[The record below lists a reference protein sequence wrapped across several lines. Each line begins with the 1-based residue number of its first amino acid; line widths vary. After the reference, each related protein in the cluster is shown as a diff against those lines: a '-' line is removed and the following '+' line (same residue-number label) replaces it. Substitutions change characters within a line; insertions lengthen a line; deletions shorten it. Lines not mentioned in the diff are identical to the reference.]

1 MSWTVGI
8 MNCILV
14 RTIERVHR
22 LHLHISKG
30 ELHFMKIT
38 PKYIHKLAMPLLALG
53 MAVTLS
59 PALKAQVQAQTAAQS
74 SASTTAAPETQQR
87 LEDLEKEVSIL
98 QREIV
103 TLKESDNGTPTMR
116 TAALVEPIAQ
126 GQAPADAATAP
137 AATPAPAAINLAGLL
152 GPTTFSGY
160 VDAYYSF
167 NFNQPGNLG
176 GPSGPNGI
184 DGNGLQFF
192 DENTNQ
198 FSLNSIEAVVDRAP
212 DATAGGTGRAG
223 YHIGIIYGQ
232 AAEAINGGNSTD
244 RSNLALKEAYVDYIA
259 PIGKG
264 LTLTFGK
271 FVTPAGAE
279 VIETN
284 GNWNYSRSI
293 LFYYAIP
300 YFHFG
305 ANAKYTFNSQ
315 WAVTGYLVNGW
326 NNSQE
331 VNTGKTYGVSIAYTP
346 TKLWAITENYMAGPQ
361 DDVALGTG
369 YVGKPNDNYRQLSD
383 TVITYSPNA
392 KWNYIVNG
400 DYGYGD
406 KVGNFVTTKGNS
418 KAVDW
423 WGAAGYVK
431 YAPDAKS
438 YIAVRGEYFSD
449 PEGFAVPQ
457 FPINGYPSGHAGE
470 GTATYAY
477 NWTSGLQSRAE
488 FREDYSNRGIFE
500 KGGRFVKT
508 QPILTFGLIYTFNS
522 TNAK

>member
-1 MSWTVGI
+1 
-8 MNCILV
+8 
-14 RTIERVHR
+14 
-22 LHLHISKG
+22 
-30 ELHFMKIT
+30 
-38 PKYIHKLAMPLLALG
+38 MPLLALG

-98 QREIV
+98 QREIS
-103 TLKESDNGTPTMR
+103 TLKESDSGTASMK
-116 TAALVEPIAQ
+116 TAAYVQPLAQ
-126 GQAPADAATAP
+126 GQAPADAAAP
-137 AATPAPAAINLAGLL
+137 AAAAAATPAADTKVNLAGLL
-152 GPTTFSGY
+152 GPTTFSGF

-176 GPSGPNGI
+176 GASGPNGI
-184 DGNGLQFF
+184 DGNALQFF
-192 DENTNQ
+192 DNNTNQ
-198 FSLNSIEAVVDRAP
+198 FSLNAAEMVVDRAP

-232 AAEAINGGNSTD
+232 AAQAINGADSTD

-264 LTLTFGK
+264 LTFTFGK

-279 VIETN
+279 VIESN
-284 GNWNYSRSI
+284 ANWNYSRSI

-305 ANAKYTFNSQ
+305 ANAKYTFNTQ

-326 NNSQE
+326 NNSQA

-346 TKLWAITENYMAGPQ
+346 TKLWAITENYLAGPQ
-361 DDVALGTG
+361 DDIALGTG

-383 TVITYSPNA
+383 TVVAYTPNA
-392 KWNYIVNG
+392 KWNFIVNG

-406 KVGNFVTTKGNS
+406 KTGNGVAVKANS

-431 YAPDAKS
+431 YAPNDKS
-438 YIAVRGEYFSD
+438 YFAVRGEYFSD
-449 PEGFAVPQ
+449 PQGFALFGP
-457 FPINGYPSGHAGE
+457 FGTRGHAGE

-477 NWTSGLQSRAE
+477 NLTSGLQTRFE
-488 FREDYSNRGIFE
+488 FREDYSNRNIFE
-500 KGGRFVKT
+500 KGSRFVKT
-508 QPILTFGLIYTFNS
+508 EPVLEFGVIYTFSS

>member
-1 MSWTVGI
+1 MT
-8 MNCILV
+8 
-14 RTIERVHR
+14 
-22 LHLHISKG
+22 
-30 ELHFMKIT
+30 IT
-38 PKYIHKLAMPLLALG
+38 PRYIHKLAMPLLALG

-74 SASTTAAPETQQR
+74 STPTAAPETQQR

-103 TLKESDNGTPTMR
+103 ALKESDSGTPTMR
-116 TAALVEPIAQ
+116 TAALVQPIAQ
-126 GQAPADAATAP
+126 GQAPADASTAP
-137 AATPAPAAINLAGLL
+137 AAAAAAPAADTKVNLAGLL
-152 GPTTFSGY
+152 GPTTFTGF

-176 GPSGPNGI
+176 TQAHMGSGPFGGVPNGV

-192 DENTNQ
+192 DNNANQ
-198 FSLNSIEAVVDRAP
+198 FSLNAAEMVVDRAP

-223 YHIGIIYGQ
+223 YHIGVIYGQ
-232 AAEAINGGNSTD
+232 AAEAVNGTNNSTD

-264 LTLTFGK
+264 LTFTFGK

-279 VIETN
+279 VIESN

-305 ANAKYTFNSQ
+305 ANAKYTFNTQ
-315 WAVTGYLVNGW
+315 WAVTGYIVNGW

-331 VNTGKTYGVSIAYTP
+331 INTGKTYGVSIAYTP
-346 TKLWAITENYMAGPQ
+346 TKLWAITENYLAGPQ
-361 DDVALGTG
+361 DDVALIGA
-369 YVGKPNDNYRQLSD
+369 VGKPNDNWRQLSD

-392 KWNYIVNG
+392 KWNFIVNG

-406 KVGNFVTTKGNS
+406 VYPISTTTKGITTTKNS
-418 KAVDW
+418 QPVDW

-431 YAPDAKS
+431 YAPNDKS
-438 YIAVRGEYFSD
+438 YFAVRSEYFSD

-457 FPINGYPSGHAGE
+457 FALTPNGHAGE

-477 NWTSGLQSRAE
+477 NLTSGLQTRFE
-488 FREDYSNRGIFE
+488 FREDYSNRDIFE
-500 KGGRFVKT
+500 KGARFVKT
-508 QPILTFGLIYTFNS
+508 QPILEFGVIYTFNS
-522 TNAK
+522 ANAK

>member
-1 MSWTVGI
+1 
-8 MNCILV
+8 
-14 RTIERVHR
+14 
-22 LHLHISKG
+22 
-30 ELHFMKIT
+30 MKIT

-74 SASTTAAPETQQR
+74 STSTSATPETQQR

-98 QREIV
+98 QREIT
-103 TLKESDNGTPTMR
+103 TLKQSDRGTPTMR

-126 GQAPADAATAP
+126 GQAPADAATTPAAAAAP
-137 AATPAPAAINLAGLL
+137 AAAPAAVNLAGLL

-176 GPSGPNGI
+176 GAAGPNGI
-184 DGNGLQFF
+184 DGNALQFF
-192 DENTNQ
+192 DNNTNQ

-212 DATAGGTGRAG
+212 DATKGGTGRAG

-232 AAEAINGGNSTD
+232 AAEAINGADTTD

-264 LTLTFGK
+264 LTFTFGK

-305 ANAKYTFNSQ
+305 ANAKYTFNTQ
-315 WAVTGYLVNGW
+315 WAITGYLVNGW
-326 NNSQE
+326 NNTQQ

-346 TKLWAITENYMAGPQ
+346 TKLWAITENYLAGPQ
-361 DDVALGTG
+361 DDVALVGAL
-369 YVGKPNDNYRQLSD
+369 GKPNDNWRQLSD
-383 TVITYSPNA
+383 TVIAYTPNA

-406 KVGNFVTTKGNS
+406 VYPVSTTTKGITTTKNS
-418 KAVDW
+418 QPVDW

-431 YAPDAKS
+431 YAPNANS
-438 YIAVRGEYFSD
+438 YFAVRGEYFSD
-449 PEGFAVPQ
+449 PQGFAL
-457 FPINGYPSGHAGE
+457 FGAGSRNGHAGE

-477 NWTSGLQSRAE
+477 NWTSGLQSRME
-488 FREDYSNRGIFE
+488 FREDYSNRSIFE

-508 QPILTFGLIYTFNS
+508 EPVLELGLIYTFNS

>member
-1 MSWTVGI
+1 
-8 MNCILV
+8 
-14 RTIERVHR
+14 
-22 LHLHISKG
+22 
-30 ELHFMKIT
+30 MKIT
-38 PKYIHKLAMPLLALG
+38 PRYIHKLAMPLLALG

-74 SASTTAAPETQQR
+74 STPTAAPETQQR

-98 QREIV
+98 QREII
-103 TLKESDNGTPTMR
+103 TLKESDSGTPTMR
-116 TAALVEPIAQ
+116 TAALVQPIAQ
-126 GQAPADAATAP
+126 GQAPADAASAP
-137 AATPAPAAINLAGLL
+137 AAAAAPAADTKVNLAGLL
-152 GPTTFSGY
+152 GPTTFTGF

-167 NFNQPGNLG
+167 NFNQPVNLG
-176 GPSGPNGI
+176 GPTGPNGV

-192 DENTNQ
+192 DNNTNQ
-198 FSLNSIEAVVDRAP
+198 FSLNAAEMVVDRAP

-232 AAEAINGGNSTD
+232 AAQAINGADSTD

-264 LTLTFGK
+264 LTFTFGK

-305 ANAKYTFNSQ
+305 ANAKYTFNTQ

-326 NNSQE
+326 NNTQA

-346 TKLWAITENYMAGPQ
+346 TKLWAITENYLAGPQ
-361 DDVALGTG
+361 DDVALIGA
-369 YVGKPNDNYRQLSD
+369 VGKPNDNWRQLSD
-383 TVITYSPNA
+383 TVVTYSPNA
-392 KWNYIVNG
+392 KWNFIVNG

-406 KVGNFVTTKGNS
+406 VYPTFTTTKGVTTTKNS
-418 KAVDW
+418 QPVDW

-431 YAPDAKS
+431 YAPNDKS
-438 YIAVRGEYFSD
+438 YFAVRGEYFSD
-449 PEGFAVPQ
+449 PQGFAL
-457 FPINGYPSGHAGE
+457 FGAGNTNGHAGE

-477 NWTSGLQSRAE
+477 NLTSGLQTRFE
-488 FREDYSNRGIFE
+488 FREDYSNRNIFE

-508 QPILTFGLIYTFNS
+508 QPILEFGLIYTFNS
-522 TNAK
+522 ANAK

>member
-1 MSWTVGI
+1 
-8 MNCILV
+8 
-14 RTIERVHR
+14 
-22 LHLHISKG
+22 
-30 ELHFMKIT
+30 MKIT
-38 PKYIHKLAMPLLALG
+38 PKHIHNLAVPLLALG

-59 PALKAQVQAQTAAQS
+59 PALKAQVQAPTAAQS
-74 SASTTAAPETQQR
+74 STSTPETQQR
-87 LEDLEKEVSIL
+87 LEDLEKEVNIL

-103 TLKESDNGTPTMR
+103 TLKESDSGTPTMR
-116 TAALVEPIAQ
+116 TAALVEPVAQ
-126 GQAPADAATAP
+126 GQAPADAAAP
-137 AATPAPAAINLAGLL
+137 AAATPPADTKINLAGLL

-176 GPSGPNGI
+176 PSGNPNGI
-184 DGNGLQFF
+184 DGNGFRFF

-232 AAEAINGGNSTD
+232 AAQIVNGTNNATD
-244 RSNLALKEAYVDYIA
+244 ASNLALKEAYVDYIA

-279 VIETN
+279 VIESN

-300 YFHFG
+300 FFHFG

-326 NNSQE
+326 NNTKE
-331 VNTGKTYGVSIAYTP
+331 VNTGKTYGVSLAYTP
-346 TKLWAITENYMAGPQ
+346 NKQWTVIENYMAGPQ
-361 DDVALGTG
+361 DDQFFTG

-383 TVITYSPNA
+383 TVITYAPSA
-392 KWNYIVNG
+392 KWNFIVNG

-406 KVGNFVTTKGNS
+406 KFGNFTTTAGNS
-418 KAVDW
+418 KSVDW
-423 WGAAGYVK
+423 WGAAGYAK
-431 YAPDAKS
+431 YAPNDKS
-438 YIAVRGEYFSD
+438 YFAFRYEYYSD
-449 PEGFAVPQ
+449 PQGFTM
-457 FPINGYPSGHAGE
+457 FGFGNNGHAGE

-477 NWTSGLQSRAE
+477 NWTSGLQSRFE
-488 FREDYSNRGIFE
+488 FREDYSNRGFFE
-500 KGGRFVKT
+500 KGARFVQT
-508 QPILTFGLIYTFNS
+508 QPALEVGLIYTFNS

>member
-1 MSWTVGI
+1 MT
-8 MNCILV
+8 
-14 RTIERVHR
+14 
-22 LHLHISKG
+22 
-30 ELHFMKIT
+30 IT
-38 PKYIHKLAMPLLALG
+38 PRYIHKLAMPLLALG
-53 MAVTLS
+53 VAVTLP

-74 SASTTAAPETQQR
+74 STPTAAPETQQR

-98 QREIV
+98 QREIA

-116 TAALVEPIAQ
+116 TAAFVQPVAQ
-126 GQAPADAATAP
+126 GQAPADASTAP
-137 AATPAPAAINLAGLL
+137 AAAATPAADTKVNLAGLL
-152 GPTTFSGY
+152 GPTTFTGF

-176 GPSGPNGI
+176 GASGPNGI
-184 DGNGLQFF
+184 DGNALQFF
-192 DENTNQ
+192 DNNTNQ
-198 FSLNSIEAVVDRAP
+198 FSLNAIEAVVDRAP
-212 DATAGGTGRAG
+212 DATAGGTGRGG

-232 AAEAINGGNSTD
+232 AAEAINGADATD

-264 LTLTFGK
+264 LTFTFGK

-279 VIETN
+279 VIESN

-305 ANAKYTFNSQ
+305 ANAKYTFNTQ

-326 NNSQE
+326 NNTQQ

-346 TKLWAITENYMAGPQ
+346 TKLWAITENYLAGPQ
-361 DDVALGTG
+361 DDVALAGA
-369 YVGKPNDNYRQLSD
+369 VGKPNDNWRQLSD
-383 TVITYSPNA
+383 TVVTYTPNA
-392 KWNYIVNG
+392 KWNFIVNG

-406 KVGNFVTTKGNS
+406 VYPTFTTTKGVTTTKNS
-418 KAVDW
+418 QPVDW

-431 YAPDAKS
+431 YAPNDKS
-438 YIAVRGEYFSD
+438 YFAVRGEYFSD
-449 PEGFAVPQ
+449 PQGFAL
-457 FPINGYPSGHAGE
+457 FGAGNTNGHAGE

-477 NWTSGLQSRAE
+477 NLTSGLQTRFE
-488 FREDYSNRGIFE
+488 FREDYSNRNIFE

-508 QPILTFGLIYTFNS
+508 EPILEFGVIYTFNS

>member
-1 MSWTVGI
+1 
-8 MNCILV
+8 
-14 RTIERVHR
+14 
-22 LHLHISKG
+22 
-30 ELHFMKIT
+30 
-38 PKYIHKLAMPLLALG
+38 MPLLALG

-74 SASTTAAPETQQR
+74 STPTAAPETQQR

-98 QREIV
+98 QREIIA
-103 TLKESDNGTPTMR
+103 LKESDSGAPTMR
-116 TAALVEPIAQ
+116 TAALVQPIAQ
-126 GQAPADAATAP
+126 GQAPADASAP
-137 AATPAPAAINLAGLL
+137 AAAAPVAAPAADTKVNLAGLL
-152 GPTTFSGY
+152 GPTTFTGF

-176 GPSGPNGI
+176 GASGPNGI
-184 DGNGLQFF
+184 DGNALQFF
-192 DENTNQ
+192 DNNTNQ
-198 FSLNSIEAVVDRAP
+198 FSLNAAEMVVDRAP

-232 AAEAINGGNSTD
+232 AAQAINGADSTD

-264 LTLTFGK
+264 LTFTFGK

-279 VIETN
+279 VIESN

-305 ANAKYTFNSQ
+305 ANAKYTFNTQ

-326 NNSQE
+326 NNTQQ

-346 TKLWAITENYMAGPQ
+346 TKLWAITENYLAGPQ
-361 DDVALGTG
+361 DDVALVGA
-369 YVGKPNDNYRQLSD
+369 VGKPNDNWRQLSD
-383 TVITYSPNA
+383 TVVTYSPNA
-392 KWNYIVNG
+392 KWNFIVNG

-406 KVGNFVTTKGNS
+406 AYPTFTTTKGVTTTKNS
-418 KAVDW
+418 QPVDW

-431 YAPDAKS
+431 YAPNDKS
-438 YIAVRGEYFSD
+438 YFAVRGEYFSD
-449 PEGFAVPQ
+449 PQGFAL
-457 FPINGYPSGHAGE
+457 FGAGNTNGHAGE

-477 NWTSGLQSRAE
+477 NLTSGLQTRFE
-488 FREDYSNRGIFE
+488 FREDYSNRNIFE

-508 QPILTFGLIYTFNS
+508 EPILEFGVIYTFNS

>member
-1 MSWTVGI
+1 
-8 MNCILV
+8 
-14 RTIERVHR
+14 
-22 LHLHISKG
+22 
-30 ELHFMKIT
+30 
-38 PKYIHKLAMPLLALG
+38 MPLLALG

-74 SASTTAAPETQQR
+74 STPTAAPETQQR

-98 QREIV
+98 QREIIA
-103 TLKESDNGTPTMR
+103 LKESDSGAPTMR
-116 TAALVEPIAQ
+116 TAALVQPIAQ
-126 GQAPADAATAP
+126 GQAPADASAP
-137 AATPAPAAINLAGLL
+137 AAAAPAAAPAADTKVNLAGLL
-152 GPTTFSGY
+152 GPTTFTGF

-176 GPSGPNGI
+176 GASGPNGI
-184 DGNGLQFF
+184 DGNALQFF
-192 DENTNQ
+192 DNNTNQ
-198 FSLNSIEAVVDRAP
+198 FSLNAAEMVVDRAP

-232 AAEAINGGNSTD
+232 AAQAINGADSTD

-264 LTLTFGK
+264 LTFTFGK

-279 VIETN
+279 VIESN

-305 ANAKYTFNSQ
+305 ANAKYTFNTQ

-326 NNSQE
+326 NNTQQ

-346 TKLWAITENYMAGPQ
+346 TKLWAITENYLAGPQ
-361 DDVALGTG
+361 DDVALVGA
-369 YVGKPNDNYRQLSD
+369 VGKPNDNWRQLSD
-383 TVITYSPNA
+383 TVVTYSPNA
-392 KWNYIVNG
+392 KWNFIVNG

-406 KVGNFVTTKGNS
+406 VYPTFTTTKGVTTTKNS
-418 KAVDW
+418 QPVDW

-431 YAPDAKS
+431 YAPNDKS
-438 YIAVRGEYFSD
+438 YFAVRGEYFSD
-449 PEGFAVPQ
+449 PQGFAL
-457 FPINGYPSGHAGE
+457 FGAGNTNGHAGE

-477 NWTSGLQSRAE
+477 NLTSGLQTRFE
-488 FREDYSNRGIFE
+488 FREDYSNRKRFRSSCKKTAARLPPLPGGCFFVA
-500 KGGRFVKT
+500 KGV
-508 QPILTFGLIYTFNS
+508 
-522 TNAK
+522 

>member
-1 MSWTVGI
+1 
-8 MNCILV
+8 
-14 RTIERVHR
+14 
-22 LHLHISKG
+22 
-30 ELHFMKIT
+30 
-38 PKYIHKLAMPLLALG
+38 MPLLALG

-74 SASTTAAPETQQR
+74 STPTAAPETQQR

-98 QREIV
+98 QREIIA
-103 TLKESDNGTPTMR
+103 LKESDSGAPTMR
-116 TAALVEPIAQ
+116 TAALVQPIAQ
-126 GQAPADAATAP
+126 GQAPADASAP
-137 AATPAPAAINLAGLL
+137 AAAAPAAAPAADTKVNLAGLL
-152 GPTTFSGY
+152 GPTTFTGF

-176 GPSGPNGI
+176 GASGPNGI
-184 DGNGLQFF
+184 DGNALQFF
-192 DENTNQ
+192 DNNTNQ
-198 FSLNSIEAVVDRAP
+198 FSLNAAEMVVDRAP

-232 AAEAINGGNSTD
+232 AAQAINGADSTD

-264 LTLTFGK
+264 LTFTFGK

-279 VIETN
+279 VIESN

-305 ANAKYTFNSQ
+305 ANAKYTFNTQ

-326 NNSQE
+326 NNTQQ

-346 TKLWAITENYMAGPQ
+346 TKLWAITENYLAGPQ
-361 DDVALGTG
+361 DDVALVGA
-369 YVGKPNDNYRQLSD
+369 VGKPNDNWRQLSD
-383 TVITYSPNA
+383 TVVTYSPNA
-392 KWNYIVNG
+392 KWNFIVNG
-400 DYGYGD
+400 DYGDAYPT
-406 KVGNFVTTKGNS
+406 FTTTKGVTTTKNS
-418 KAVDW
+418 QPVDW

-431 YAPDAKS
+431 YAPNDKS
-438 YIAVRGEYFSD
+438 YFAVRGEYFSD
-449 PEGFAVPQ
+449 PQGFAL
-457 FPINGYPSGHAGE
+457 FGAGNTNGHAGE

-477 NWTSGLQSRAE
+477 NLTSGLQTRFE
-488 FREDYSNRGIFE
+488 FREDYSNRNIFE

-508 QPILTFGLIYTFNS
+508 EPILEFGVIYTFNS

>member
-1 MSWTVGI
+1 MT
-8 MNCILV
+8 
-14 RTIERVHR
+14 
-22 LHLHISKG
+22 
-30 ELHFMKIT
+30 IT
-38 PKYIHKLAMPLLALG
+38 PRYIHKLAMPLLALG

-74 SASTTAAPETQQR
+74 STPTAAPETQQR

-98 QREIV
+98 QREIIA
-103 TLKESDNGTPTMR
+103 LKESDSGAPTMR
-116 TAALVEPIAQ
+116 TAALVQPIAQ
-126 GQAPADAATAP
+126 GQAPADASAP
-137 AATPAPAAINLAGLL
+137 AAAAPAAAPAADTKVNLAGLL
-152 GPTTFSGY
+152 GPTTFTGF

-176 GPSGPNGI
+176 GASGPNGI
-184 DGNGLQFF
+184 DGNALQFF
-192 DENTNQ
+192 DNNTNQ
-198 FSLNSIEAVVDRAP
+198 FSLNAAEMVVDRAP

-232 AAEAINGGNSTD
+232 AAQAINGADSTD

-264 LTLTFGK
+264 LTFTFGK

-279 VIETN
+279 VIESN

-305 ANAKYTFNSQ
+305 ANAKYTFNTQ

-326 NNSQE
+326 NNTQQ

-346 TKLWAITENYMAGPQ
+346 TKLWAITENYLAGPQ
-361 DDVALGTG
+361 DDVALVGA
-369 YVGKPNDNYRQLSD
+369 VGKPNDNWRQLSD
-383 TVITYSPNA
+383 TVVTYSPNA
-392 KWNYIVNG
+392 KWNFIVNG

-406 KVGNFVTTKGNS
+406 VYPTFTTTKGVTTTKNS
-418 KAVDW
+418 QPVDW

-431 YAPDAKS
+431 YAPNDKS
-438 YIAVRGEYFSD
+438 YFAVRGEYFSD
-449 PEGFAVPQ
+449 PQGFAL
-457 FPINGYPSGHAGE
+457 FGAGNTNGHAGE

-477 NWTSGLQSRAE
+477 NLTSGLQTRFE
-488 FREDYSNRGIFE
+488 FREDYSNRNIFE

-508 QPILTFGLIYTFNS
+508 EPILEFGVIYTFNS

>member
-1 MSWTVGI
+1 
-8 MNCILV
+8 
-14 RTIERVHR
+14 
-22 LHLHISKG
+22 
-30 ELHFMKIT
+30 MKIT
-38 PKYIHKLAMPLLALG
+38 SKYIHKLAMPLLALG

-59 PALKAQVQAQTAAQS
+59 PALKAQVQAQIAAQS
-74 SASTTAAPETQQR
+74 GASTPAPETQQR

-98 QREIV
+98 QREIS
-103 TLKESDNGTPTMR
+103 TLKESDSGTPTMR
-116 TAALVEPIAQ
+116 TAAFVQPVAQ
-126 GQAPADAATAP
+126 GQAPADAAAP
-137 AATPAPAAINLAGLL
+137 AAAATPAADTKINLAGLL
-152 GPTTFSGY
+152 GPTTFSGF

-184 DGNGLQFF
+184 DGNALRFF
-192 DENTNQ
+192 DNNTNQ
-198 FSLNSIEAVVDRAP
+198 FSLNAAEMVVDRAP

-232 AAEAINGGNSTD
+232 AAQAINGTNSTD

-284 GNWNYSRSI
+284 GNWDYSRSI

-305 ANAKYTFNSQ
+305 ANAKYTFNTQ
-315 WAVTGYLVNGW
+315 WAITGYLVNGW

-331 VNTGKTYGVSIAYTP
+331 VNTGKTYGVSLAYTP

-361 DDVALGTG
+361 DDVALIGA
-369 YVGKPNDNYRQLSD
+369 VGKPNADARQLSD
-383 TVITYSPNA
+383 TVIAYSPNA
-392 KWNYIVNG
+392 KWNFIVNG

-406 KVGNFVTTKGNS
+406 VYPISTTVKSVTTTKNS
-418 KAVDW
+418 QPVDW

-431 YAPDAKS
+431 YAPNDKS
-438 YIAVRGEYFSD
+438 YFAVRSEYFSD
-449 PEGFAVPQ
+449 PQGFAL
-457 FPINGYPSGHAGE
+457 FGAGNLNGHAGE

-477 NWTSGLQSRAE
+477 NLTSGLQTRFE
-488 FREDYSNRGIFE
+488 FREDYSNRAIFE
-500 KGGRFVKT
+500 KGARFVKT
-508 QPILTFGLIYTFNS
+508 QPVLEFGVIYTFNS

>member
-1 MSWTVGI
+1 
-8 MNCILV
+8 
-14 RTIERVHR
+14 
-22 LHLHISKG
+22 
-30 ELHFMKIT
+30 MKIT

-59 PALKAQVQAQTAAQS
+59 PVLEAQVQAQTAAQS
-74 SASTTAAPETQQR
+74 STSASAAPETQQR
-87 LEDLEKEVSIL
+87 LEDLEKEISIL
-98 QREIV
+98 QREMAA
-103 TLKESDNGTPTMR
+103 LKESDSGTATMR
-116 TAALVEPIAQ
+116 TAAYVQPIAQ

-137 AATPAPAAINLAGLL
+137 AAAATPAPAAINLAGLL

-176 GPSGPNGI
+176 GAGGPNGI

-192 DENTNQ
+192 DGNTNQ
-198 FSLNSIEAVVDRAP
+198 FSLNSMEAVVDRAP
-212 DATAGGTGRAG
+212 DATKGGTGRAG

-232 AAEAINGGNSTD
+232 AAEAINGADTTD

-264 LTLTFGK
+264 LTFTFGK

-305 ANAKYTFNSQ
+305 ANAKYTFNPQ
-315 WAVTGYLVNGW
+315 WSVTGYLVNGW
-326 NNSQE
+326 NNSQQ
-331 VNTGKTYGVSIAYTP
+331 VNTGKTYGVSVAYTP
-346 TKLWAITENYMAGPQ
+346 NKLWAITENYLAGPQ
-361 DDVALGTG
+361 DDVALIGA
-369 YVGKPNDNYRQLSD
+369 VGKPNDNWRQLSD

-392 KWNYIVNG
+392 KWNFIVNG

-406 KVGNFVTTKGNS
+406 EYPVSTTLKGVTTTKNS
-418 KAVDW
+418 QPVDW

-431 YAPDAKS
+431 YTPTANS
-438 YIAVRGEYFSD
+438 YFAVRGEYFSD
-449 PEGFAVPQ
+449 PQGFALFGAGNQ
-457 FPINGYPSGHAGE
+457 NGHAGE

-477 NWTSGLQSRAE
+477 NWTSGLQSRVE

-500 KGGRFVKT
+500 KGGRLVKT
-508 QPILTFGLIYTFNS
+508 QPEVEFGLIYTFNS